1 MSSLL
6 FLEFMARTGKRPSEL
21 LSMLYERVGE
31 WSYGRRDVP
40 FDDGKRREFQ
50 EALAKSGEVGE
61 IGGMRVV
68 STDATDGRRFRFSR
82 GWVMVRLSGTEPL
95 VRIYAEAESEDA
107 VEALVDGASE
117 MLGL

>member
-1 MSSLL
+1 
-6 FLEFMARTGKRPSEL
+6 
-21 LSMLYERVGE
+21 MLYERVGE

-40 FDDGKRREFQ
+40 FDVEKRGEFQ
-50 EALAKSGEVGE
+50 DALTKSGGVGE

-68 STDATDGRRFRFSR
+68 STDAVDGRRFRFEK

-95 VRIYAEAESEDA
+95 VRVYAEAGSEEE
-107 VEALVDGASE
+107 VGALLEGVGE